1 MDVKVSPLELKEK
14 AEKVREGIEG
24 VINTFEAFGEMV
36 SGSDYYWT
44 GEAGRY
50 YRTLYAEETKE
61 MEEILK
67 RLEDYPGKI
76 LRNAGV
82 SWDEGKASGEE
93 ALPGDVLL

>member
-14 AEKVREGIEG
+14 AEKVQESIEG

-36 SGSDYYWT
+36 SGSDYYWA

-50 YRTLYAEETKE
+50 YRTLYAEETRE

-67 RLEDYPGKI
+67 RLEDYPGEI
-76 LRNAGV
+76 LRTAGLF
-82 SWDEGKASGEE
+82 WNDGKDLGEE